1 MASNYADFQRWMI
14 HDFRQ
19 NRGRISEG
27 PFKGRDVLLLTT
39 RGARTGEE
47 RTHPLVYSRDGDRIV
62 IVASKGG
69 APANPHWFHNLV
81 ADPHVGVELDGD
93 KFTARASVVRDEAEY
108 ERLYGNHSK
117 DNPGFIEYRKKT
129 ARRIPIVV
137 LERVA

>member
-1 MASNYADFQRWMI
+1 MSIDFDTFNRNLI
-14 HDFRQ
+14 DHFRA
-19 NRGRISEG
+19 NSGDIKEG
-27 PFKGRDVLLLTT
+27 IFKGAPILLLTT
-39 RGARTGEE
+39 KGAKSAKTY
-47 RTHPLVYSRDGDRIV
+47 TTPLVYTRDGDRLV
-62 IVASKGG
+62 IIASKGG
-69 APANPHWFHNLV
+69 APTNPAWFHNLV